1 MVSPVSSSSPLIL
14 YVDDDEAN
22 RVIFDLTFKN
32 AFNIITAESGKR
44 ALEILGNE
52 KVSVLLTD
60 QRMPGM
66 TGNELLKQVK
76 ENHPEVIRIIL
87 TAYSQLDPILRA
99 VNEGLV
105 ARYIL
110 KPWDKDEL
118 ESMLR
123 WAIEASKLGEEDS
136 ALQAR
141 LLQTERLVTL
151 GSIAAAVFHDL
162 NQPLAYFYNN
172 CVRLQQ
178 FCEVLPTIEAMLS
191 KNDIPSQHRELI
203 QDLTE
208 ELPEIVSDMNSGCG
222 LMQDLTHSL
231 RKFVSQESTPEDGTE
246 PYPIINYAMSLCRSA
261 AIKSRGMITYRG
273 VQELPAVKI
282 GSTELTQILFNLI
295 NNAAQAL
302 DRESSERGIVTIDAQ
317 IQQDSIEFSIADTGV
332 GMSADMISNFG
343 KPFIST
349 KQEGTG
355 LGVTQCRRLIGKAG
369 GVFSIDST
377 VGVGTTIR
385 FSLPRA
391 ITAST

>member
-1 MVSPVSSSSPLIL
+1 MPTPLIL

-22 RVIFDLTFKN
+22 RVIFDLTFKGS
-32 AFNIITAESGKR
+32 FNITTAESGKR
-44 ALEILGNE
+44 ALEILASRE
-52 KVSVLLTD
+52 VSVILTD

-66 TGNELLKQVK
+66 TGNELLKHVK
-76 ENHPEVIRIIL
+76 DNHPDVIRIIL

-110 KPWDKDEL
+110 KPWDKEEL
-118 ESMLR
+118 ETMLK
-123 WAIEASKLGEEDS
+123 WAIEASQLGEEDS

-178 FCEVLPTIEAMLS
+178 FCEVMPTIEKLLETRELS
-191 KNDIPSQHRELI
+191 PKHRELI
-203 QDLTE
+203 TDLTE
-208 ELPEIVSDMNSGCG
+208 ELPEIVADMNSGCN

-231 RKFVSQESTPEDGTE
+231 RKFVTQEETPEQGTK

-261 AIKSRGMITYRG
+261 AIKTRGVITYRG
-273 VQELPAVKI
+273 AQDLPPVKI

-302 DRESSERGIVTIDAQ
+302 DREAAERGIVTINTQ
-317 IQQDSIEFSIADTGV
+317 VQESIIEFSIADTGV
-332 GMSADMISNFG
+332 GMSPEMVSSFG
-343 KPFIST
+343 KPFLST
-349 KQEGTG
+349 KTEGTG
-355 LGVTQCRRLIGKAG
+355 LGATQCRRLVGKAG
-369 GVFSIDST
+369 GELSIDST
-377 VGVGTTIR
+377 LGIGTTIR

-391 ITAST
+391 GRPQD

>member
-1 MVSPVSSSSPLIL
+1 MVTPVPTPLIL

-22 RVIFDLTFKN
+22 RVIFDLTFKGS
-32 AFNIITAESGKR
+32 FNITTAESGKR
-44 ALEILGNE
+44 ALEILASQE
-52 KVSVLLTD
+52 VSVILTD

-66 TGNELLKQVK
+66 TGNELLKHVK
-76 ENHPEVIRIIL
+76 DNHPDVIRIIL

-110 KPWDKDEL
+110 KPWDKEEL
-118 ESMLR
+118 EAMLK
-123 WAIEASKLGEEDS
+123 WAIEASQLGEEDS

-178 FCEVLPTIEAMLS
+178 FCEVMPTIETLLETRELPP
-191 KNDIPSQHRELI
+191 KHRELI
-203 QDLTE
+203 ADLTE
-208 ELPEIVSDMNSGCG
+208 ELPEIVADMNSGCN

-231 RKFVSQESTPEDGTE
+231 RKFVTQEETPEQGTK

-273 VQELPAVKI
+273 TQDLPPVKI

-302 DRESSERGIVTIDAQ
+302 DREASERGIVTIDTQVQAG
-317 IQQDSIEFSIADTGV
+317 IIEFSIADTGV
-332 GMSADMISNFG
+332 GMSPEMVSNFG
-343 KPFIST
+343 KPFLST
-349 KQEGTG
+349 KTEGTG
-355 LGVTQCRRLIGKAG
+355 LGVTQCRRLVGKAG
-369 GVFSIDST
+369 GELSIDST
-377 VGVGTTIR
+377 LGTGTTIR

-391 ITAST
+391 GVPQD